1 MKKIK
6 LFLLRAT
13 YFVDCK
19 IGPFM
24 VNDRKYDSFVEGLK
38 NQQKRIEH
46 LKDELKNC

>member
-24 VNDRKYDSFVEGLK
+24 VNDRKYDAFVEDLK
-38 NQQKRIEH
+38 AQQKCIEQ
-46 LKDELKNC
+46 LKDEIKNC